1 MATKLVNPT
10 TTVNIS
16 ISSPEITSNSVSVS
30 CSYQL
35 KKAGTRT
42 EGLDNFTGISR
53 RSHGSTTVLRIIDE
67 ADFGDDLAHVLY
79 IKNLSTT
86 SGEYLELIMKDGA
99 SPTDGANLVGRIYEG
114 NAFIIPWAGHLDVFV
129 GQSAADMEYEVG
141 LFSE

>member
-16 ISSPEITSNSVSVS
+16 ISSPEITSNSVSLN

-53 RSHGSTTVLRIIDE
+53 RSHGTTNALRIIDE
-67 ADFGDDLAHVLY
+67 ADFGDDLAHVIY

-86 SGEYLELIMKDGA
+86 SGEYLELFMKDGA
-99 SPTDGANLVGRIYEG
+99 SPTDAANLVGRIYEG